1 MASNEGEDG
10 VWNGPGSAA
19 DADAE
24 RLVREAHRFWG
35 VLP

>member
-10 VWNGPGSAA
+10 VWNGPRSA
-19 DADAE
+19 ADAE